1 MVGEV
6 NKIIYN
12 ALVSGRGIYLPEVGT
27 LYVERQAARRISSNK
42 LLSPR
47 NVVAFSSQER
57 ADSLVSEI
65 VRIAMCSQE
74 QAQDIYS
81 RWLSKTR
88 HENHLQI
95 EGVGELVDKS
105 FRMEDGFTR
114 LINPNGT
121 KTLIIKSGSHWWIYL
136 LCLVC
141 VAISGG
147 LFYYAYMGN
156 PRAPRAEAEHPV
168 AVVTTPAEEVAVAD
182 SLAVA
187 AADSLL
193 AEVMPESVEAAMP
206 TVATEP
212 VVEASAAA
220 FSHYVVYGVFSTE
233 QNAAKG
239 VEQAQRKDETVECR
253 VIPYKNKYMVTI
265 FGSNSSSECQR
276 YVNRSPI
283 AGLWIYSAK

>member
-27 LYVERQAARRISSNK
+27 LYVERQAARRISSKK

-156 PRAPRAEAEHPV
+156 PRAPRAEAE
-168 AVVTTPAEEVAVAD
+168 
-182 SLAVA
+182 
-187 AADSLL
+187 
-193 AEVMPESVEAAMP
+193 
-206 TVATEP
+206 
-212 VVEASAAA
+212 
-220 FSHYVVYGVFSTE
+220 
-233 QNAAKG
+233 
-239 VEQAQRKDETVECR
+239 QRANL
-253 VIPYKNKYMVTI
+253 P
-265 FGSNSSSECQR
+265 QR
-276 YVNRSPI
+276 PPP
-283 AGLWIYSAK
+283 